1 MSAQRPSHIDIPP
14 SGLNGTTVSALDQD
28 APEIEMQDVQGQGGQ
43 DEHEINRRRA
53 LNGPFT
59 PLADPSF
66 KRR

>member
-14 SGLNGTTVSALDQD
+14 SGLNGTTVSASDQD

-53 LNGPFT
+53 PNGPFT